1 MDILLNSL
9 QYTIPSVVVMLT
21 AYLLIKQYFDKEIRQ
36 QKHELLM
43 NNQKLITPIRL
54 QAYERLTLLL
64 ERISPENLLT
74 RVYVQGMTA
83 KEFKLNLSKH
93 IRSEFDHNLSQQIYI
108 STESWELIKLAK
120 ENLVKLLN
128 IASRNINPSASAND
142 LSKVILEMYLK
153 VDTPPLKAAI
163 NMLKD
168 EFTENFN

>member
-83 KEFKLNLSKH
+83 KEFKL
-93 IRSEFDHNLSQQIYI
+93 
-108 STESWELIKLAK
+108 
-120 ENLVKLLN
+120 
-128 IASRNINPSASAND
+128 
-142 LSKVILEMYLK
+142 KVILEMYLK